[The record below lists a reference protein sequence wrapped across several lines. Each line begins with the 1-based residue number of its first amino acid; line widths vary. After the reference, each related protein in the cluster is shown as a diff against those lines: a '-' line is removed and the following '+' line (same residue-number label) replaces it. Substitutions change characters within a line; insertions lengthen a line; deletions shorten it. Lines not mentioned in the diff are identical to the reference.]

1 MSIGKIIGNY
11 KISQEIGHGGMGK
24 VYKAIHLS
32 LERIVA
38 IKMIHPKLLSNND
51 MVARFY
57 SEARIQAKLNHPN
70 IVTVY
75 DFFEFEDNHYII
87 MEFVEGESVSKIIN
101 HQGAF
106 DVNYATNIILQI
118 LEGMSYAHK
127 KNVIHKD
134 IKTSNFILTSNHVK
148 ITDFGI
154 AQIVGDSD
162 PTSEGGGVIGTP
174 KYMAPEL
181 ILGKKIDHRADIYS
195 LGISFYQLL
204 TGRVPFTTTGKSDF
218 EVRKAQVEDP
228 PPPPT
233 EINPR
238 IPKEIENIIL
248 KSLSKNTNDRF
259 SCVDEFIEAIVE
271 TNKSGL
277 TANNFDKTS
286 TVNDLNQYE
295 VPGNTDT
302 NVENNYDVSGRLEKT
317 NFVKLLSKFHHEKSL
332 GHLFIESNLTL
343 NIYFHDGYI
352 QFVECND
359 PNQMLGKLLV
369 GNKMISK
376 KDQESAIQYS
386 LESGLKIG
394 ESLIK
399 LGKITPHELSNIL
412 EVQLKLKLL
421 NGFRCI
427 DGFYGFM
434 YSDQTEVETIFR
446 IDPIQ
451 VIYEAVDKHYLFE
464 DPSSTEIDI
473 DGQIRPKEVLFT
485 KIGELTLNS
494 IKEIKLINMIK
505 DEISINDI
513 VNSSPLSKLDT
524 FKLLKF
530 LEMTDLISIE
540 KNYSSTSKT
549 VTQTQNNLLD
559 PFSDNTVLLNESI
572 IEKQIDEALKKI
584 Q

>member
-1 MSIGKIIGNY
+1 MSIGKVIGNY

-38 IKMIHPKLLSNND
+38 IKMIHPKLLSNKE

-57 SEARIQAKLNHPN
+57 SEAKIQAKLNHPN

-87 MEFVEGESVSKIIN
+87 MEFVEGDSVSNIIN

-106 DVNYATNIILQI
+106 DVDYGTKIILQI

-134 IKTSNFILTSNHVK
+134 IKTSNFILTSTNVQ

-154 AQIVGDSD
+154 AQIVGD
-162 PTSEGGGVIGTP
+162 TALASEGGGVIGTP
-174 KYMAPEL
+174 KYMAPEM

-195 LGISFYQLL
+195 LGISFYELI

-218 EVRKAQVEDP
+218 EVRKAQVEAP
-228 PPPPT
+228 PPLPT

-248 KSLSKNTNDRF
+248 KALSKNTNDRF
-259 SCVDEFIEAIVE
+259 SSVDEFIEAIIE

-277 TANNFDKTS
+277 TADSFDHIS
-286 TVNDLNQYE
+286 PVNESNLFE
-295 VPGNTDT
+295 IPGNLGT
-302 NVENNYDVSGRLEKT
+302 NGDNTYDVSGRLEKT
-317 NFVKLLSKFHHEKSL
+317 NFAKLLSTFHHDQRL
-332 GHLFIESNLTL
+332 GHLYVESDLTL

-359 PNQMLGKLLV
+359 PNHLLGKLLV
-369 GNKMISK
+369 ENKTISI
-376 KDQESAIQYS
+376 KDQESAIDFTF
-386 LESGLKIG
+386 ESGLKIG
-394 ESLIK
+394 ESLLK
-399 LGKITPHELSNIL
+399 LGKITPHELSSIL
-412 EVQLKLKLL
+412 ELQLKLKLL

-427 DGFYGFM
+427 DGFYGFK

-451 VIYEAVDKHYLFE
+451 VIYEAVDNNYIFE
-464 DPSSTEIDI
+464 DP
-473 DGQIRPKEVLFT
+473 
-485 KIGELTLNS
+485 
-494 IKEIKLINMIK
+494 
-505 DEISINDI
+505 
-513 VNSSPLSKLDT
+513 
-524 FKLLKF
+524 
-530 LEMTDLISIE
+530 
-540 KNYSSTSKT
+540 
-549 VTQTQNNLLD
+549 
-559 PFSDNTVLLNESI
+559 
-572 IEKQIDEALKKI
+572 
-584 Q
+584 